1 MYDVR
6 VLARAVIFQGVAP
19 RAFEAL
25 VQQLPRVTFPRG
37 HVVFREGEP
46 GDLLFIITAGQV
58 KVGRRNDD
66 GRSCLVTV
74 MGPSDMFGELAIFDW
89 GPRTSTVTTLTSV
102 EAATMDRAA
111 LWSWIAEHPEVAEQ
125 LLRVLARRVRRTND
139 DLASRLY
146 TGVSGR
152 VAGQL
157 LSLAQRFG
165 TRNGDSLCVAHHLT
179 QEELGQLVG
188 ASREAVNKAL
198 ASLAH
203 RGLIQRR
210 GKLVLINDPEHLAK
224 LAR

>member
-1 MYDVR
+1 MYDV
-6 VLARAVIFQGVAP
+6 LARTVIFQGVAP
-19 RAFEAL
+19 QAFEAL
-25 VQQLPRVTFPRG
+25 VQRLPPVSFPRG

-58 KVGRRNDD
+58 KVGCHSED
-66 GRSCLVTV
+66 GRARLITI
-74 MGPSDMFGELAIFDW
+74 MGPSDMFGELALVDM
-89 GPRTSTVTTLTSV
+89 GPRSSTVTTLTRV

-111 LWSWIAEHPEVAEQ
+111 LWSWITQHPEVAQ
-125 LLRVLARRVRRTND
+125 RLLRVLARRMRRAND
-139 DLASRLY
+139 DLTSLMC

-165 TRNGDSLCVAHHLT
+165 TRDGDSLCVAHHLT